1 MIDKKEHS
9 GRAVPPVSRHQ
20 EKKTLRPGVICVKNR
35 PWRNDLGL
43 SMDDLI
49 DEYINYLLIEKGCS
63 PHTIEAY
70 SRDLGNFMAHIRA
83 GGLSRIQQVTPET
96 VLSHLAEERER
107 GLCSKSVNR
116 KLAAV
121 RGFYKFLIRE
131 GRVDRNPLANIE
143 MAKGWMHL
151 PDTLSREEMNRL
163 LAQPGLT
170 GAGSHRDKAMLEVL
184 YASGIRVSELIGLT
198 MNAVNWQVGYLLV
211 MGKGGK
217 ERIVPVGRCAY
228 DALNRYVVSGRPGLL
243 KQKQNDMLFLNKS
256 GEGFTRQGLWKVIK
270 KYAERAGLKQKVHP
284 HTFRHS
290 FATHLIEG
298 GADLRSVQIML
309 GHADISTTQIYT
321 HITRERLKDVH
332 RKYHPRG

>member
-1 MIDKKEHS
+1 
-9 GRAVPPVSRHQ
+9 
-20 EKKTLRPGVICVKNR
+20 
-35 PWRNDLGL
+35 
-43 SMDDLI
+43 MDGLI

-70 SRDLGNFMAHIRA
+70 SRDLGDFAVHIRKEGCCRA
-83 GGLSRIQQVTPET
+83 QDIIPDV
-96 VLSHLAEERER
+96 VLSYLSKQHER

-116 KLAAV
+116 KLAAL
-121 RGFYKFLIRE
+121 RGFYKFLMRE
-131 GRVDRNPLANIE
+131 GKIERNPLSNIE
-143 MAKGWMHL
+143 MSKGWMHL

-163 LAQPGLT
+163 LAQPDLN
-170 GAGSHRDKAMLEVL
+170 AASALRDKAMLELL
-184 YASGIRVSELIGLT
+184 YASGMRVTELITLT

-217 ERIVPVGRCAY
+217 ERIVPIGRCAY
-228 DALNRYVVSGRPGLL
+228 DTLYQYVEDVRSGFL
-243 KQKQNDMLFLNKS
+243 KRKQNDILFLNRS
-256 GEGFTRQGLWKVIK
+256 GEGFTRQGFWKLVK
-270 KYAERAGLKQKVHP
+270 KYAERAGLKKKVHP

-309 GHADISTTQIYT
+309 GHADISTTQVYT
-321 HITRERLKDVH
+321 HITRERLKEVH